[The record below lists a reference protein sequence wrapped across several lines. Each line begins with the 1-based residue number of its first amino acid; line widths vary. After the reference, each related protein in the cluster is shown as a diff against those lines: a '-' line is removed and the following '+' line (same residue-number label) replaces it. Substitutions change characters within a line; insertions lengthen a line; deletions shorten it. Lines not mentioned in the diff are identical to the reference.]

1 MDGSYGGDKDYSNI
15 HALIRD
21 SGEFKENRNVLEAG
35 LNLTYK
41 LSWLLPGLAI
51 RGQVAYDDDSKHGKI
66 YRKEVATY
74 QYLYPTDTYI
84 MHGENRPLRWDWQYV
99 DNFRKIYLEGGLTY
113 EHDFRKHN
121 VSALILFNRLSH
133 GYNVDLPY
141 ASQGMVG
148 RFVYGYDTR
157 YLAEVNFGYNGSE
170 NFAKGKRYGLFPSF
184 ALGWVISN
192 EPFYK
197 KSNIS
202 KIMNS
207 LKIRGSL
214 GWVGN
219 DRVWAYDPVANTST
233 EARFIYLQQYEYVDT
248 SNTDNSYIF
257 GIGDNRVQGIR
268 QGLSL
273 IHISEPTRRS

>member
-1 MDGSYGGDKDYSNI
+1 
-15 HALIRD
+15 
-21 SGEFKENRNVLEAG
+21 
-35 LNLTYK
+35 
-41 LSWLLPGLAI
+41 
-51 RGQVAYDDDSKHGKI
+51 QVAYDDDSKHGKI

-113 EHDFRKHN
+113 EHDFRTHN

-214 GWVGN
+214 G
-219 DRVWAYDPVANTST
+219 
-233 EARFIYLQQYEYVDT
+233 
-248 SNTDNSYIF
+248 
-257 GIGDNRVQGIR
+257 
-268 QGLSL
+268 
-273 IHISEPTRRS
+273 